1 MTVMTVTTCMLAL
14 VMLVTWNTHPL
25 LVLLFLAVYLPLEGA
40 FLSATL
46 VKVSSGGRRMAA
58 CVAGAIASADTVCYS
73 CVVVSWEHP
82 AACHHYLSCIW
93 TICH

>member
-1 MTVMTVTTCMLAL
+1 MCTRLLWSAGVAVMTVMTVTTCMLAL

-46 VKVSSGGRRMAA
+46 VKVSSGGNVKWQHLLLSD
-58 CVAGAIASADTVCYS
+58 CTSQVVLLCSLVSAT
-73 CVVVSWEHP
+73 
-82 AACHHYLSCIW
+82 
-93 TICH
+93 

>member
-46 VKVSSGGRRMAA
+46 VKVLSGGEAKGSM
-58 CVAGAIASADTVCYS
+58 CCS
-73 CVVVSWEHP
+73 
-82 AACHHYLSCIW
+82 YLSNAGHRWYCCVLW
-93 TICH
+93 CDVRYQALL